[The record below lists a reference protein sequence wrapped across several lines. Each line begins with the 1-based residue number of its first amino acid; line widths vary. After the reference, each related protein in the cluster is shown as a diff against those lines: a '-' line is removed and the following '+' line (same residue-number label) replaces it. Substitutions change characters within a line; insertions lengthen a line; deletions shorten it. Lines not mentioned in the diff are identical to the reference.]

1 MESTTKQ
8 GSMSNRLK
16 VLIVEDSVNDTFFVV
31 RELQRGGFQVGF
43 ERVETQAAMQ
53 AALDAERWDLVISDY
68 SMPQFNGTAALMLFQ
83 QRAADI
89 PFIIVSGAIGEDRA
103 IELLKAG
110 AHDCVMKDNLTRL
123 VPAVRR
129 ELEAAQQ
136 RRLTRQTE
144 TVAAFLASLVRSCE
158 EAIVGK
164 TLAGT
169 VVSWNAA
176 AERLYGYS
184 AVEMV
189 GHSISKLYP
198 RAQYEELSQ
207 LLERVGQGDRVKDFH
222 TVRLHKN
229 GTPLEV
235 ALTLSPVRDRSGTII
250 GASTIVR
257 EIPQNCP
264 RRRVQA
270 EEQAAGLSGV
280 NA

>member
-1 MESTTKQ
+1 MP
-8 GSMSNRLK
+8 NRLK

-31 RELQRGGFQVGF
+31 RELQRGGFQVSF

-53 AALDAERWDLVISDY
+53 AALDAQRWDLVISDY
-68 SMPQFNGTAALMLFQ
+68 SMPQFSGTAALALFM
-83 QRAADI
+83 QRGLDV

-110 AHDCVMKDNLTRL
+110 ANDCVMKDNLARL
-123 VPAVRR
+123 VPAIRR
-129 ELEAAQQ
+129 ELDAAQQ
-136 RRLTRQTE
+136 RRVTRQTE
-144 TVAAFLASLVRSCE
+144 IAAAFLASLVRSCE

-164 TLAGT
+164 TLEGA

-189 GHSISKLYP
+189 GNSISKLYP
-198 RAQYEELSQ
+198 PAQYEELSQ
-207 LLERVGQGDRVKDFH
+207 LLERVGRGDRV
-222 TVRLHKN
+222 

-257 EIPQNCP
+257 AVPENCQ
-264 RRRVQA
+264 RGQVHAQQ
-270 EEQAAGLSGV
+270 QAAGLSSV